1 MAQTRIPVKGTKV
14 ITKGPKT
21 DSGRRAVAV
30 PPNIAEELA
39 EHVAAYV
46 RPEPNTLMFS
56 KGYQALR
63 NPWDAANR
71 RVCLTYTFHDLSH
84 SGLTWAAAVGATTAE
99 LMQRGGHR
107 SARLPCG
114 TNTRPATGTAL
125 SPTLWRRWSSAPSAS
140 DEH

>member
-1 MAQTRIPVKGTKV
+1 MAQTRSPVKGTKV

-21 DSGRRAVAV
+21 YSGRRAVAV

-46 RPEPNTLMFS
+46 RPERDTLMFS

-71 RVCLTYTFHDLSH
+71 RVWFTYTS
-84 SGLTWAAAVGATTAE
+84 TT
-99 LMQRGGHR
+99 
-107 SARLPCG
+107 
-114 TNTRPATGTAL
+114 
-125 SPTLWRRWSSAPSAS
+125 
-140 DEH
+140 